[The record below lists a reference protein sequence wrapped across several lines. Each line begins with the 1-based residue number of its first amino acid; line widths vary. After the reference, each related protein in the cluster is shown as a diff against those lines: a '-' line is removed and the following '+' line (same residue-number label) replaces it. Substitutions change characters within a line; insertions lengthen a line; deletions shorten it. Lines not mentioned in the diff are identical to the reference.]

1 METAM
6 KIKECKFSLVKGIG
20 SEDLMYSMVT
30 MVNIMELYI
39 WKLMRMD
46 LKHPQHTQRELTW
59 GGACVSYLDLGNHSI
74 VYMCTKLSHATL

>member
-39 WKLMRMD
+39 
-46 LKHPQHTQRELTW
+46 
-59 GGACVSYLDLGNHSI
+59 
-74 VYMCTKLSHATL
+74 

>member
-1 METAM
+1 METAVE
-6 KIKECKFSLVKGIG
+6 INGCKFSLVKGIG

-46 LKHPQHTQRELTW
+46 LKHPHQTHTKRTYVRW
-59 GGACVSYLDLGNHSI
+59 C
-74 VYMCTKLSHATL
+74 MCQLP